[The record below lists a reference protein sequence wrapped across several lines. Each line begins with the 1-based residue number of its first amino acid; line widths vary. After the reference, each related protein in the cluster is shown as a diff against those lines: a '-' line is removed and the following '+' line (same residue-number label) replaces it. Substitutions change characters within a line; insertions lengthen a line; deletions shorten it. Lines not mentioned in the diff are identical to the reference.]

1 MRTRVRDDCL
11 RMDMLVPTMAN
22 KQIPGDTCVADRHQ
36 PLTVQYRVI

>member
-22 KQIPGDTCVADRHQ
+22 KPIPGDIYVISRHK
-36 PLTVQYRVI
+36 P